1 MKNKNIMNR
10 IIIFFAFFLI
20 TGTCFSQIKTEEDL
34 AKAVF
39 ETLKNSDS
47 EAFSAYCIS
56 EKRVT
61 KLLEELVDTTHMVK
75 SVKADLAEINPQDM
89 KNEVIAGFDKLL
101 NTVKEEN
108 LDISKATFEMITQNK
123 IRMDIPKLMAKKVKF
138 RILIETRYY
147 FVGIDFFKTNTDMFL
162 YDLSFEKGTFK

>member
-1 MKNKNIMNR
+1 MENKNVMPKIL
-10 IIIFFAFFLI
+10 ILFAFLLI
-20 TGTCFSQIKTEEDL
+20 TGTGFSQIKTEEDL

-39 ETLKNSDS
+39 ETIKNSDS
-47 EAFSAYCIS
+47 EAFSNYCIS
-56 EKRVT
+56 EKRTT
-61 KLLEELVDTTHMVK
+61 KLIAELDDTTAMLK
-75 SVKADLAEINPQDM
+75 SVKADLAEIPPQEM

-108 LDISKATFEMITQNK
+108 LDISKATFEIITENK

-147 FVGIDFFKTNTDMFL
+147 FVSIDFFKTNTDMFL